1 MSDEFSGDC
10 SYTYGFR
17 QDGAVLVEQRGMH
30 LSSKIVI
37 RCLFICLSVT
47 PEFAKCKAQ
56 CADEALQQQ
65 QTRVAAPEY
74 SKQIELARQV
84 ATEIIQHEMRGN
96 SGSAINNKV
105 AHPPGISI
113 AVAVDGKVVWAE
125 GFGLADLEECV
136 PVLPRTKFRIGSTSK
151 PLTAVGAVLLYD
163 QGRLDL
169 DAPVQK
175 YVPQFPDKR
184 YVITTREL
192 LGHLGGIR
200 TYTREEESKPD
211 CETYHSVSE
220 SLKRFKDDPLS
231 VPPGT
236 KWLYS
241 TYGYVLA
248 SAVIEGASGQDF
260 LTFMRDK
267 VFLPTGMKDTVGDEP
282 ERIIPNRARGY
293 SIRADGSYYNA
304 PHEEVSYKWAGGG
317 FLSSAEDLVRFGSAL
332 LHAGLLKQETLE
344 MMFSPQK
351 LGNGDKT
358 NYGLGWS
365 LHEPGE
371 RGTARR
377 YEHSGGVSGS
387 SSWLTIYPDQKVV
400 VAWLQNSNDFRDWP
414 VAKVAAPFFSNPK

>member
-1 MSDEFSGDC
+1 
-10 SYTYGFR
+10 
-17 QDGAVLVEQRGMH
+17 MH
-30 LSSKIVI
+30 LSSRIAVC
-37 RCLFICLSVT
+37 CLFTCLAVNSKS
-47 PEFAKCKAQ
+47 AKCEAQ
-56 CADEALQQQ
+56 CAEEALQTVQQ
-65 QTRVAAPEY
+65 QTSIADPKY
-74 SKQIELARQV
+74 SKQIELARQA
-84 ATEIIQHEMRGN
+84 ATEIFQHEMRGN
-96 SGSAINNKV
+96 SSSAINNKV
-105 AHPPGISI
+105 ARPPGISI

-125 GFGLADLEECV
+125 GFGLADLEQCA

-151 PLTAVGAVLLYD
+151 PLTAVGAALLFD

-175 YVPQFPDKR
+175 YVPQFPDKE
-184 YVITTREL
+184 YFITTREL

-200 TYTREEESKPD
+200 TYTREEESRPD
-211 CETYHSVSE
+211 CEIYHSVSE

-267 VFLPTGMKDTVGDEP
+267 VFLPTGMKDTTGDEP
-282 ERIIPNRARGY
+282 EKIIPNRARGY

-317 FLSSAEDLVRFGSAL
+317 FLSTAEDLVRFGSAL
-332 LHAGLLKQETLE
+332 LHVGLLKQGTLE

-351 LGNGDKT
+351 LKNGEKT
-358 NYGLGWS
+358 HYGLGWS
-365 LHEPGE
+365 LHEPGDRRAE
-371 RGTARR
+371 RW

-387 SSWLTIYPDQKVV
+387 SSWLIIYPDQKVV

-414 VAKVAAPFFSNPK
+414 VAEIAAPFFSNPK